1 MPAPSGPRVRSALT
15 NSEENRDPSGAHGH
29 WPWLLLECGRKTQ
42 LKVRRRGD
50 RRGQIFVFLA
60 FGRAAELLDR
70 RQLVLRE
77 IDLALDDV
85 GLAEVFPHLGVLGI
99 ERDRS

>member
-15 NSEENRDPSGAHGH
+15 NSEENRDPSGAHGR
-29 WPWLLLECGRKTQ
+29 WPWHPSLGRPQ
-42 LKVRRRGD
+42 LKVRRGGD
-50 RRGQIFVFLA
+50 RRGQVFVFLA

-77 IDLALDDV
+77 IDLALNDI

-99 ERDRS
+99 ERDRF